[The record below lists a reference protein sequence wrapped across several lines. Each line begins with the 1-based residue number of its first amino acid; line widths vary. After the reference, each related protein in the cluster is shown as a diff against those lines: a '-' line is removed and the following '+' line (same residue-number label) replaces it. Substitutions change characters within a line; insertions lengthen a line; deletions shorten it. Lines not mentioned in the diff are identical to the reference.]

1 MNKIKYIIALVL
13 AAAVWVALPIRAN
26 ADATLTFGDTYD
38 LGHFTPGAPFGDPDK
53 PGYVDHL
60 TGMAINTSNSAL
72 GQTFFRS
79 SSTFGSPY
87 PAAVFALDGTG
98 TSVDLLGIG
107 YQYLI
112 AKYDA
117 GHAGVE
123 VWDINGLTGTLTIP
137 AFGLAANPK
146 YGLSGWAL
154 FNPGPTHVP
163 DGGTTAMLLGAGL
176 SGLGL
181 VRRLVKR

>member
-1 MNKIKYIIALVL
+1 MNKIKYILALAV

-26 ADATLTFGDTYD
+26 ADATLTFGDIYD
-38 LGHFTPGAPFGDPDK
+38 LGSFKPGDPFGDPFK
-53 PGYVDHL
+53 APYVNHL
-60 TGMAINTSNSAL
+60 TGMTPGTSDSAL
-72 GQTFFRS
+72 GQDFTRS
-79 SSTFGSPY
+79 LSTFGSPY

-98 TSVDLLGIG
+98 TSVDLLGTG

-117 GHAGVE
+117 GRAGVE

-163 DGGTTAMLLGAGL
+163 DNGTTVMLLGAGL

-181 VRRLVKR
+181 LRRFVKR